1 MPVSLHGRKGLEV
14 ATANHCTTVPCGAGW
29 EGGFSGSL
37 EEKRYSHSSWT
48 GTGEVGHETKAA
60 HDPGARKM
68 WTQIPLGSSH
78 FCHHF
83 SQEPVWAFCPLG
95 HWAREALLVWSLT
108 L

>member
-1 MPVSLHGRKGLEV
+1 
-14 ATANHCTTVPCGAGW
+14 
-29 EGGFSGSL
+29 
-37 EEKRYSHSSWT
+37 
-48 GTGEVGHETKAA
+48 
-60 HDPGARKM
+60 M